1 MYVCVWNVCAHV
13 CKIFGG
19 PKRLLDPS
27 ELGVQVVVGCPV
39 WVLAIK
45 LKFFKSSV
53 CS

>member
-1 MYVCVWNVCAHV
+1 MYVRVWNVCAPV
-13 CKIFGG
+13 CKFFGG
-19 PKRLLDPS
+19 SKRLLDPS

-45 LKFFKSSV
+45 LKFLKSNL